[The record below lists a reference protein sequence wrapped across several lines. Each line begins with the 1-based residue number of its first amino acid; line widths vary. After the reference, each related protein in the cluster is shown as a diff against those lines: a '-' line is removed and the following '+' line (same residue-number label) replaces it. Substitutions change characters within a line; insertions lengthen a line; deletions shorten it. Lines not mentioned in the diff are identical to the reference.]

1 MNAPSAESLV
11 IQLRVLAGLHE
22 GAVLAWRSDQS
33 RLQLGPSGQVDVLL
47 RDAPGLAELIC
58 DQGAWSWQ
66 EPGFDQPLQVGQSWR
81 WGTLVLSLAS
91 ASQPWP
97 EEMPALAFDRQPG
110 RAPEVAPE
118 PVIEVADAAGA
129 VSEAAEPASQEA
141 PAGDE
146 PNSEP
151 IDPPVARGKTTRSSR
166 MAAGRLAVVLGLALV
181 LILAVLWGLAGQTK
195 PAHEMAAPPVSEPIL
210 PVDLAQ
216 VKKALL
222 DLGLA
227 SQVRPELRADGRLLL
242 TGVVADDEQ
251 LEALMRA
258 ITPIT
263 RRVSPRVIT
272 QAEFV
277 ARARALQ
284 PNLPEGIEASPQEG
298 GQLLLLAKQQEV
310 DWVLA
315 RQLVDSELPEAVS
328 VDHRSPTPPAPVQTA
343 RPAAPAA
350 PATPLGRPTPPAAEA
365 TVAAPAAP
373 PPPAEPP
380 FPALPA
386 VSTVMGGPRPY
397 LLLASGDKWLP
408 GGKIGGVVLQSIQDD
423 AVVFDDGQGRTLRKP
438 R

>member
-1 MNAPSAESLV
+1 MNAPAAESLV

-47 RDAPGLAELIC
+47 RDAPGLAELIS
-58 DQGAWSWQ
+58 DEGAWFWQ

-81 WGTLVLSLAS
+81 WGKLVLSLAS

-129 VSEAAEPASQEA
+129 GSEAAAKSPSQEA

-151 IDPPVARGKTTRSSR
+151 LDPPVARGKAAGGSR
-166 MAAGRLAVVLGLALV
+166 MGAGRLAVVLALALV
-181 LILAVLWGLAGQTK
+181 LILALLWGLAGQTK
-195 PAHEMAAPPVSEPIL
+195 PANDVAAPPVSEPIV
-210 PVDLAQ
+210 PVNLAQ

-272 QAEFV
+272 QTEFV

-310 DWVLA
+310 DWVVA

-328 VDHRSPTPPAPVQTA
+328 VDHRSPAPPAPVQAA
-343 RPAAPAA
+343 RPAAPVA
-350 PATPLGRPTPPAAEA
+350 PATPLGSPNPPAAPA
-365 TVAAPAAP
+365 TVATPAAP
-373 PPPAEPP
+373 PPEPP

-386 VSTVMGGPRPY
+386 VSAVMGGPRPY

>member
-11 IQLRVLAGLHE
+11 IQLRVLSGLHE

-33 RLQLGPSGQVDVLL
+33 RLQLGPSGGVDVLL
-47 RDAPGLAELIC
+47 RDAPGLAELVC

-66 EPGFDQPLQVGQSWR
+66 EPGFDQPLQIGQSWR
-81 WGTLVLSLAS
+81 WGPLVLSLAS

-118 PVIEVADAAGA
+118 PVIEAADAAGA
-129 VSEAAEPASQEA
+129 VSEAASEPASQEA

-146 PNSEP
+146 PNSGP
-151 IDPPVARGKTTRSSR
+151 IDSPVAQGKTTRGSR
-166 MAAGRLAVVLGLALV
+166 MGAGRLAVVLALALV
-181 LILAVLWGLAGQTK
+181 LILALLWGLAGQTK
-195 PAHEMAAPPVSEPIL
+195 PAHETAAPAASEPIV

-227 SQVRPELRADGRLLL
+227 SQVRSELRADGRLLL

-328 VDHRSPTPPAPVQTA
+328 VDHRSPVPPAPVQTA
-343 RPAAPAA
+343 RPAAPVA
-350 PATPLGRPTPPAAEA
+350 PATPLGSPNPPAAPA
-365 TVAAPAAP
+365 TVATSAAP
-373 PPPAEPP
+373 PPEPP

-386 VSTVMGGPRPY
+386 VSAVMGGPRPY
-397 LLLASGDKWLP
+397 LLLATGDKWLP